1 MVLVQ
6 GCELYL
12 RVKMYD
18 CTMPLPRPRLYPC
31 TLPTAPVSR
40 SFGSDIPTKSIF
52 PFCQQVGTF
61 PREMKLSTGYQV
73 TNKK

>member
-1 MVLVQ
+1 MFGGVFVWSIRMVQ

-31 TLPTAPVSR
+31 TLPI
-40 SFGSDIPTKSIF
+40 DISYMY
-52 PFCQQVGTF
+52 
-61 PREMKLSTGYQV
+61 REMKHETQYQV

>member
-40 SFGSDIPTKSIF
+40 SFGSDIPTCTKSSKSEIDTNF
-52 PFCQQVGTF
+52 PFASRLGHF
-61 PREMKLSTGYQV
+61 PAK
-73 TNKK
+73 

>member
-1 MVLVQ
+1 MIGGVFVWSIRIRMVQ

-31 TLPTAPVSR
+31 TLPI
-40 SFGSDIPTKSIF
+40 DISYMYRYF
-52 PFCQQVGTF
+52 PFASRLGHF
-61 PREMKLSTGYQV
+61 PAK
-73 TNKK
+73 